1 MRFFFC
7 RVYIAYKSPFVCFS
21 IIFDIASSYM
31 VSKIK
36 GVKESWKGQMLKI
49 IKWDKSLI
57 YSGSRTLLSQAY
69 YYVQQNNVSILVLI
83 TCCNTYYRFICRHTV
98 AVSCCVWSQMLNNLS
113 FVLVD
118 FFFFTEFNI
127 SIDLVN
133 SKNRTLFRT
142 YL

>member
-57 YSGSRTLLSQAY
+57 YSGSRTLLSPAY
-69 YYVQQNNVSILVLI
+69 YYVQQNNVSKLVLI
-83 TCCNTYYRFICRHTV
+83 TCCNTYYRFICRHAV
-98 AVSCCVWSQMLNNLS
+98 AVSCCVRHSPVLYEVKCWIIWVS
-113 FVLVD
+113 FLLII
-118 FFFFTEFNI
+118 FFYGI
-127 SIDLVN
+127 
-133 SKNRTLFRT
+133 
-142 YL
+142 